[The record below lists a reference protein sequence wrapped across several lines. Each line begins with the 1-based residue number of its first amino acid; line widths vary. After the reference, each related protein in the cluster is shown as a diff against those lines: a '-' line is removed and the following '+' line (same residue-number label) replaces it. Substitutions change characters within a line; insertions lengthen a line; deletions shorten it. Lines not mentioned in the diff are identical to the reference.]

1 MLHKKNGVKPSLC
14 IYVFFILYKVFINI
28 FRSIMKQIALFFAV
42 IAATLTLEACA
53 SSDPRGYQPIEIGNT
68 ANEKQLVREGR
79 DTQTYMNT
87 KMPTPS
93 NAESTYMG
101 KMPEAKVHYEEKED
115 IKVDD
120 KLDYKKIDRN

>member
-1 MLHKKNGVKPSLC
+1 
-14 IYVFFILYKVFINI
+14 
-28 FRSIMKQIALFFAV
+28 
-42 IAATLTLEACA
+42 
-53 SSDPRGYQPIEIGNT
+53 
-68 ANEKQLVREGR
+68 
-79 DTQTYMNT
+79 MNT

-120 KLDYKKIDRN
+120 KLDYGKIQTKERNER

>member
-1 MLHKKNGVKPSLC
+1 
-14 IYVFFILYKVFINI
+14 
-28 FRSIMKQIALFFAV
+28 MKQIALFFAV
-42 IAATLTLEACA
+42 IATTLTLDACA
-53 SSDPRGYQPIEIGNT
+53 NSDPRGYQPIEIGNT
-68 ANEKQLVREGR
+68 PNETQLIREGR

-120 KLDYKKIDRN
+120 KLDYGKFKHN

>member
-1 MLHKKNGVKPSLC
+1 LC
-14 IYVFFILYKVFINI
+14 EPLFFHIL
-28 FRSIMKQIALFFAV
+28 SIKLRGLMKHIALL
-42 IAATLTLEACA
+42 LTTITASLTFVACA
-53 SSDPRGYQPIEIGNT
+53 SSDPRGYHPVEIGNT

-87 KMPTPS
+87 KMPTPQ

-101 KMPEAKVHYEEKED
+101 DMPEAKVHYEEKED

-120 KLDYKKIDRN
+120 KIDFGKI

>member
-1 MLHKKNGVKPSLC
+1 
-14 IYVFFILYKVFINI
+14 
-28 FRSIMKQIALFFAV
+28 MKQIALLFTIVTSLIFA
-42 IAATLTLEACA
+42 ACA
-53 SSDPRGYQPIEIGNT
+53 NSDPRGYQPVEIGNT

-120 KLDYKKIDRN
+120 KLDYGKIQTKERNER

>member
-1 MLHKKNGVKPSLC
+1 
-14 IYVFFILYKVFINI
+14 
-28 FRSIMKQIALFFAV
+28 MKQIALFLAA
-42 IAATLTLEACA
+42 IATSLTFEACA

-68 ANEKQLVREGR
+68 ANETQMVRDGR

-115 IKVDD
+115 INVND
-120 KLDYKKIDRN
+120 KLNYKKIERN

>member
-1 MLHKKNGVKPSLC
+1 MESIILFC
-14 IYVFFILYKVFINI
+14 ILYKVFINI

-42 IAATLTLEACA
+42 IATTLTLEACA
-53 SSDPRGYQPIEIGNT
+53 TDDPRGYHPINIGNT
-68 ANEKQLVREGR
+68 TNETQLVRDGR

-87 KMPTPS
+87 KIPTPP

-101 KMPEAKVHYEEKED
+101 EMPEAKVHYEEKEY

-120 KLDYKKIDRN
+120 KIDFEKINTKETSNEQ

>member
-1 MLHKKNGVKPSLC
+1 
-14 IYVFFILYKVFINI
+14 
-28 FRSIMKQIALFFAV
+28 MKQIALFFAV
-42 IAATLTLEACA
+42 IATTLTLDACA
-53 SSDPRGYQPIEIGNT
+53 NSDPRGYQPVEIGNT

-93 NAESTYMG
+93 NTESTYMG
-101 KMPEAKVHYEEKED
+101 KMPEAKVHYEEKEY

-120 KLDYKKIDRN
+120 KLDYGKIQTKERNER

>member
-1 MLHKKNGVKPSLC
+1 
-14 IYVFFILYKVFINI
+14 
-28 FRSIMKQIALFFAV
+28 MKQIALLFTIVTSLIFA
-42 IAATLTLEACA
+42 ACA
-53 SSDPRGYQPIEIGNT
+53 NSDPRGYQPVEIGNT

-120 KLDYKKIDRN
+120 KLDYEKFKHN

>member
-1 MLHKKNGVKPSLC
+1 
-14 IYVFFILYKVFINI
+14 
-28 FRSIMKQIALFFAV
+28 MKQIALFFAV
-42 IAATLTLEACA
+42 IATTLTLDACA
-53 SSDPRGYQPIEIGNT
+53 NSDPRGYQPIEIGNT
-68 ANEKQLVREGR
+68 PNETQLVRESR
-79 DTQTYMNT
+79 ETQTYMNT

-120 KLDYKKIDRN
+120 KLDYGKIQAQLA

>member
-1 MLHKKNGVKPSLC
+1 
-14 IYVFFILYKVFINI
+14 
-28 FRSIMKQIALFFAV
+28 MKQFALFLAA
-42 IAATLTLEACA
+42 IAASLTFEACA
-53 SSDPRGYQPIEIGNT
+53 NSDPRGYQPIEIGNT
-68 ANEKQLVREGR
+68 PNERQMVREGR

-87 KMPTPS
+87 KMPTPQ

-120 KLDYKKIDRN
+120 KLDYEKIERQE

>member
-1 MLHKKNGVKPSLC
+1 
-14 IYVFFILYKVFINI
+14 
-28 FRSIMKQIALFFAV
+28 MKQIALLFTIVTSLIFA
-42 IAATLTLEACA
+42 ACA
-53 SSDPRGYQPIEIGNT
+53 NSDPRGYQPVEIGNT

-101 KMPEAKVHYEEKED
+101 KMPEAKVHYEEKEY

-120 KLDYKKIDRN
+120 KLDYGKIQTKERNER